1 MTGEVND
8 LHRSPSIIPLFL
20 PALSFL
26 QATEQKG
33 EKKQSGEPFCV
44 NSLIRKTSASI
55 VPLHF
60 GGKKYFIDFFLF
72 FLQSNRRR
80 EELRKRL
87 CVGLDSAGG
96 LQGWEGGEMAR
107 CCERARVLAMERN
120 AGSALDPSLPSE
132 RTNIAP
138 CVCQLLNDHPTQTQR
153 DSSRN
158 HQVISRWVWCLL

>member
-1 MTGEVND
+1 MTFIGHH
-8 LHRSPSIIPLFL
+8 LLFL
-20 PALSFL
+20 SFCL
-26 QATEQKG
+26 RSFFSASNRAKRR
-33 EKKQSGEPFCV
+33 KKKSGEPFCV

-60 GGKKYFIDFFLF
+60 GGKNISLIFFFF

-96 LQGWEGGEMAR
+96 LQGWDGGEMAR
-107 CCERARVLAMERN
+107 CCERTRVLAMERN

-132 RTNIAP
+132 RTNMAP
-138 CVCQLLNDHPTQTQR
+138 CVCQLLNNHPTQTQR

-158 HQVISRWVWCLL
+158 HHVISR